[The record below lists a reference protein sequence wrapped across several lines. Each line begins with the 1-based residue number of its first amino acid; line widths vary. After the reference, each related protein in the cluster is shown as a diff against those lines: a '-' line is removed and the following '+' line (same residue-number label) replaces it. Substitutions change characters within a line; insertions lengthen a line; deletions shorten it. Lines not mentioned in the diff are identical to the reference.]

1 MRAAHYLAIQV
12 RADMCNFPDVYEWRP
27 TAHQRLM
34 GSRWL
39 LDVGSPTGDRG
50 LVQTWS
56 GTYEQEFHLQM
67 THLNSEREQ
76 ELFGQTLYFLTL

>member
-1 MRAAHYLAIQV
+1 MRAAHYMAAQV

-39 LDVGSPTGDRG
+39 PDADSPTGDRG
-50 LVQTWS
+50 LV
-56 GTYEQEFHLQM
+56 GTRLHF
-67 THLNSEREQ
+67 
-76 ELFGQTLYFLTL
+76 